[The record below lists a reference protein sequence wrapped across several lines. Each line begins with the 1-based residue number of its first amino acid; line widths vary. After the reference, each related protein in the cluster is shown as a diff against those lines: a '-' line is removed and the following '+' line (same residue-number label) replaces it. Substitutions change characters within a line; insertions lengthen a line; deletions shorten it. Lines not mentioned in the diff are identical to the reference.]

1 MKIRGFL
8 FDLYD
13 TLAEIR
19 KSDYLNAKE
28 SIASRVGVKASDFI
42 DSWKK
47 FTKPSARGEVKS
59 VSERVELT
67 LSNLGID
74 INSTLADE
82 LAKIEIDLQEK
93 HIHLLSGCAT
103 TLDKLKKMN
112 MKIGLVTNTSSVSKN
127 VLSLLGIKKYFDCEI
142 YSYEIGVLKPDV
154 AIYNLAASKLGL
166 KNHEIIFVGDG
177 NDQELDGAKEAG
189 MLAIKVGMG
198 RDELVK
204 GRQSKEFDY
213 EIQTLP
219 ELLTIIESLN
229 TQN

>member
-19 KSDYLNAKE
+19 KSDYLDAKGR
-28 SIASRVGVKASDFI
+28 IALRAGVKVSDFI
-42 DSWKK
+42 DAWKK
-47 FTKPSARGEVKS
+47 FTKPSARGEIKS
-59 VSERVELT
+59 VSERVVLT
-67 LSNLGID
+67 LSNMGID
-74 INSTLADE
+74 IDSTFADE

-93 HIHLLSGCAT
+93 HIHLLEGCEI
-103 TLDKLKKMN
+103 TLAELKKMN
-112 MKIGLVTNTSSVSKN
+112 MKIGLVTNTSSVSRN
-127 VLSLLGIKKYFDCEI
+127 VLSLLGIKQYFDCEI

-154 AIYNLAASKLGL
+154 AIYNLAASRLGL
-166 KNHEIIFVGDG
+166 RNHEVIFVGDG

-189 MLAIKVGMG
+189 MLAIKIGKG

-204 GRQSKEFDY
+204 GKQSKKFDY

-219 ELLTIIESLN
+219 ELLVIIEALN
-229 TQN
+229 PQN